1 MPDFPQRGRP
11 TFETL
16 RGSGAYFA
24 AVTASATANALGSW
38 VELTAGLSYPT
49 DCLDVSIFSGTADCD
64 ILVDIGIGASGSEV
78 VLVNSLYAVAAGS
91 AAARCS
97 QYRLPITLPQGTRV
111 AARSRANVASAAVGV
126 VVQATS
132 KETFGVP
139 GSSVVDTYGATT
151 GSSRGTAIDP
161 GATANTYGAWTQIVA
176 ATARESRWMSIGLGS
191 GNNYTLTDADSLVD
205 IGIGAPGSE
214 VVLLPG
220 LYVRARATSD
230 FIIPGVFNFDVL
242 VPAGARLAA
251 RSKCSITNAT
261 DRKVDVV
268 LYCG

>member
-49 DCLDVSIFSGTADCD
+49 DCLDVSIFSGTFNCD

-78 VLVNSLYAVAAGS
+78 VLVNSLYAVAGS

-97 QYRLPITLPQGTRV
+97 QYRLPITLPKGTRV
-111 AARSRANVASAAVGV
+111 AARSRANVGSAAVGV

-191 GNNYTLTDADSLVD
+191 GNNYVLTVADHLVD
-205 IGIGAPGSE
+205 IGIGASGSE

-220 LYVRARATSD
+220 LYFRANATSD
-230 FIIPGVFNFDVL
+230 FIYPGTFNFDVL

-251 RSKCSITNAT
+251 RSKCSITDAT